1 MNKQDMRVL
10 DQVLRT
16 VSRYNMLAAEARA
29 GVAVSGGAD
38 SVALLHILVRLG
50 GPRRWAL
57 EVLHFDHGLRGE
69 ESDGDRR
76 FVEEL
81 ADKLGLPFHVERADV
96 RAAATGANLEQTARQ
111 MRYRSFKEV
120 RERRGLDVVAT
131 GHTASDQAETVLMR
145 VLRGAAA
152 ESLAAIRPVNDGWIV
167 RPLIEVTRED
177 VREWLRAQGLEW
189 REDSSNID
197 SCYDRNRMRH
207 ELLPLLRHEWNP
219 AVDEALARL
228 ATAFA
233 RDEEFWE
240 AQVEAVWAAAVTR
253 SRYGIVVDLKALE
266 GAHAALQ
273 VRVWKKACAEAAGA
287 APRIEG
293 EHLEALLKL
302 ARQRAGAGKL
312 SLPGVRAW
320 RSFHQVLI
328 HPVDRRF
335 ERPPGVELCAPGEAE
350 LEQGGVRILLRHAE
364 PGAGAYNGN
373 SERLGGA
380 LAPGPFMLRTWQDG
394 DAYRPRGSRD
404 RRTIQ
409 ALLQSR
415 RVPAWERCAWPVLE
429 WHGQVVW
436 ARRFGVA
443 AEYAAEN
450 GSAFPIEI
458 LEEPPIPAA

>member
-16 VSRYNMLAAEARA
+16 VSRYKMLAEAARA

-38 SVALLHILVRLG
+38 SVALLHILVRLA

-76 FVEEL
+76 FVEEM
-81 ADKLGLPFHVERADV
+81 AARLGLPCHVEGANV
-96 RAAATGANLEQTARQ
+96 RVAAMGANLEQTARQ
-111 MRYRSFKEV
+111 MRYRFFKEV

-152 ESLAAIRPVNDGWIV
+152 ESLAGIRPVNDGWIV
-167 RPLIEVTRED
+167 RPLIEATREN
-177 VREWLRAQGLEW
+177 VRGWLRAEGLEW

-207 ELLPLLRHEWNP
+207 ELLPLLRREWNP
-219 AVDEALARL
+219 AVEEALARM

-233 RDEEFWE
+233 RDEEYWE
-240 AQVEAVWAAAVTR
+240 TQVEAVWAAAAAR
-253 SRYGIVVDLKALE
+253 SRFGVVVDLQALGE
-266 GAHAALQ
+266 AHAALQ
-273 VRVWKKACAEAAGA
+273 VRVWKRACAEAAGA

-312 SLPGVRAW
+312 SLPGVRVW

-328 HPVDRRF
+328 HPADRTF
-335 ERPPGVELCAPGEAE
+335 EQRPGVELGVPGEAV
-350 LEQGGVRILLRHAE
+350 LEEAGARIRLRRAE
-364 PGAGAYNGN
+364 PGAEAYNGI

-380 LAPGPFMLRTWQDG
+380 VAEGPFMLRTWQDG
-394 DAYRPRGSRD
+394 DAYRPRGSRE

-409 ALLQSR
+409 ALLQNC
-415 RVPAWERCAWPVLE
+415 RVPAWERCRWPVLE
-429 WHGQVVW
+429 WRGRVVW
-436 ARRFGVA
+436 TRQFGVA
-443 AEYAAEN
+443 AEFAAED
-450 GSAFPIEI
+450 GGEFPIEI
-458 LEEPPIPAA
+458 LEEPPRPGE

>member
-16 VSRYNMLAAEARA
+16 VSRYNMLAAGARA

-50 GPRRWAL
+50 GPRRWSL

-111 MRYRSFKEV
+111 MRYRFFAQV
-120 RERRGLDVVAT
+120 RERLGLDAVAT

-145 VLRGAAA
+145 LLRGAAA
-152 ESLAAIRPVNDGWIV
+152 ESLAGIRPVNDGWIV
-167 RPLIEVTRED
+167 RPLIEAPREQ
-177 VREWLRAQGLEW
+177 VRGWLRAEGLEW
-189 REDSSNID
+189 REDSSNSD
-197 SCYDRNRMRH
+197 NCYDRNRMRH
-207 ELLPLLRHEWNP
+207 ELLPLLRREWNP

-240 AQVEAVWAAAVTR
+240 AQVEALWAASAAR
-253 SRYGIVVDLKALE
+253 SRFGVVVDTKAVGE
-266 GAHAALQ
+266 AHAALQ

-287 APRIEG
+287 LPRLAG

-328 HPVDRRF
+328 HPVDRTF
-335 ERPPGVELCAPGEAE
+335 ERPSGVELAVPGVAA
-350 LEQGGVRILLRHAE
+350 LEPAGARIRLRRAE
-364 PGAGAYNGN
+364 PGAEAYNGI
-373 SERLGGA
+373 SERLDGA
-380 LAPGPFMLRTWQDG
+380 LAPGPFMLRAWQDG
-394 DAYRPRGSRD
+394 DAYRPRGSKG

-429 WHGQVVW
+429 WRGRIVW
-436 ARRFGVA
+436 ARQFGVA
-443 AEYAAEN
+443 AEFAAEN
-450 GSAFPIEI
+450 GCESPLEI
-458 LEEPPIPAA
+458 LEEPPIRGE